1 MRMKPR
7 AKKTNE
13 QEEAQKG
20 LRKKRWRQLMY
31 KQQCS
36 HLLEWDWR
44 AAGTREMAAPTGLPT
59 TSFSCT
65 HTNTSEA
72 FSANTKDKR
81 SISKWILYLSHNNSM
96 WTAQLTYSLPPYVFP

>member
-13 QEEAQKG
+13 QEAQKG

-31 KQQCS
+31 KQQHP

-59 TSFSCT
+59 TSISCT

-96 WTAQLTYSLPPYVFP
+96 WTAQLTYSLPPHVFP

>member
-20 LRKKRWRQLMY
+20 LRKKRLQHLMY
-31 KQQCS
+31 KQQLP
-36 HLLEWDWR
+36 HLLEWEWG
-44 AAGTREMAAPTGLPT
+44 AVGTREMAAPTGLPT
-59 TSFSCT
+59 TST

-81 SISKWILYLSHNNSM
+81 LTSKWILHLSHNNSM
-96 WTAQLTYSLPPYVFP
+96 WTAQLTYSLPPYIFP